1 MFTEGDEEA
10 NTDAINEVISHIA
23 ENTPGVVPLEKIEP
37 SAIIIYGKLI
47 AVEPGSK
54 LEQVISEGPDAL
66 KKYIASGAIE
76 ELHDVMPHEDDTD
89 YLNAEYLDDDSLP
102 CAAAA
107 SDVQLPPPLPSSK
120 MAQQVAQQNQ
130 MNMATQLQNLQN
142 QGLTLNLDPSHKGEK
157 QRRSRFSDLDDDGPR
172 NLDTD
177 LRLLPGHQAPSHM
190 HGLFGNRN
198 SNNSDMDMR
207 ISGRKMSQ
215 NNQDVDMRSLDDM
228 HDDSSREYDSPE
240 YRNSYFEGNNGF
252 RPQFGEGDG
261 PNFSNSQQMRPQQ
274 WSSHQHQNNGGPSG
288 HQNQF
293 NPQMNENFSPRSN
306 FMPNQN
312 GPFPPFHQPQSHAG
326 GGNFRGDF
334 RGPPPFAG
342 GNNNFNR
349 PDGPPGGPPGH
360 WNNGMSR
367 GDGGFRGRGNFG
379 GPMRGPMRGG
389 PRPRFQGSRGPWGPP
404 PRRDGP
410 NNSMRGRNVF

>member
-1 MFTEGDEEA
+1 M
-10 NTDAINEVISHIA
+10 

-107 SDVQLPPPLPSSK
+107 SDVQLPAPLPSSK

-142 QGLTLNLDPSHKGEK
+142 QGLTLNLDPSNKGGEK
-157 QRRSRFSDLDDDGPR
+157 QRRSRFSDLDDDGQR
-172 NLDTD
+172 NADTD
-177 LRLLPGHQAPSHM
+177 LRILPGYQPPHLL
-190 HGLFGNRN
+190 GIFGNKN
-198 SNNSDMDMR
+198 SNSDMDMR
-207 ISGRKMSQ
+207 ISGGMGGRKSSQ
-215 NNQDVDMRSLDDM
+215 GNQDVDMRTHDEIMDDESN
-228 HDDSSREYDSPE
+228 HDYDSPE
-240 YRNSYFEGNNGF
+240 YRNSYFEANNGF

-261 PNFSNSQQMRPQQ
+261 PNFPNNQQMRPPQWQQ
-274 WSSHQHQNNGGPSG
+274 HQHQNNGGPSG
-288 HQNQF
+288 Y
-293 NPQMNENFSPRSN
+293 QMNENFNPRQN

-312 GPFPPFHQPQSHAG
+312 GPFPPFQQQQQSHGG

-334 RGPPPFAG
+334 RGPPPFG
-342 GNNNFNR
+342 GGNNFNR
-349 PDGPPGGPPGH
+349 PDGPGGPPGH
-360 WNNGMSR
+360 WNNGM
-367 GDGGFRGRGNFG
+367 GHPDGGFRGRGNFG

-389 PRPRFQGSRGPWGPP
+389 PRPRFPGPGGPRGPWGPP